1 MKNNK
6 SRNFK
11 ICNLQF
17 AICNSGG
24 FTLLE
29 IMIALAIIGI
39 ALTVLIHTVNYHSN
53 IMYDNILSTQMFQL
67 AKEKINEMEM
77 NPQDSKGEIGIT
89 GFKYKN
95 TVSRIED
102 SNVVELKTVVTGH
115 GKEVTLSELIV
126 KKE

>member
-102 SNVVELKTVVTGH
+102 SNVVELKTAVTGH